1 MISETTTL
9 AIIGYSLAG
18 LAILI
23 TIITL
28 RRDSRLRAQKSHSKS
43 PKTGGG
49 E

>member
-1 MISETTTL
+1 MTPDTNTL

-23 TIITL
+23 TIIAL
-28 RRDSRLRAQKSHSKS
+28 RRDSAKKPH
-43 PKTGGG
+43 PKTPQGSNL